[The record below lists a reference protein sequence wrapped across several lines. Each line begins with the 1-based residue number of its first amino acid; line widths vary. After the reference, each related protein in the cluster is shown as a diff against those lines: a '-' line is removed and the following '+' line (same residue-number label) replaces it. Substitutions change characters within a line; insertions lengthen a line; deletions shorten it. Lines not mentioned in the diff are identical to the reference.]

1 MVYPEYVQYKSK
13 YEELQNRFAS
23 LLLEKEKLFTDTFP
37 RGITYDK
44 DKVQCMPDDNPL
56 ERYAVT
62 MDEKQIDEKLD
73 TLRRQIKDWSILI
86 DVKENEL
93 RKSKDIPDRIFT
105 LRYLDGVSV
114 SRISNIV
121 SYSKK
126 QIYRILGKM
135 DKTISKNE
143 KMTRNVTF
151 YVLK

>member
-1 MVYPEYVQYKSK
+1 MVYPEYVQYKAK
-13 YEELQNRFAS
+13 YEDLQNRFAT

-44 DKVQCMPDDNPL
+44 DKVQSMPDGNPL
-56 ERYAVT
+56 EHYVIS

-73 TLRRQIKDWSILI
+73 TLRRSIKDWNILLE
-86 DVKENEL
+86 VKENEL
-93 RKSKDIPDRIFT
+93 RKSKEISDKIFV

-114 SRISNIV
+114 SRISSIV

-151 YVLK
+151 NVLK

>member
-86 DVKENEL
+86 EFKEREL

-114 SRISNIV
+114 SRISSII

-126 QIYRILGKM
+126 QIYRILGKIE
-135 DKTISKNE
+135 KRVKNGRDLE
-143 KMTRNVTF
+143 R
-151 YVLK
+151 Y

>member
-1 MVYPEYVQYKSK
+1 MVYPEYVEYKSK

-86 DVKENEL
+86 EVKENEL

-105 LRYLDGVSV
+105 LRYLDGVNAG
-114 SRISNIV
+114 RIPSLVN
-121 SYSKK
+121 YSKR
-126 QIYRILGKM
+126 QTYRILGRIS
-135 DKTISKNE
+135 KTISKNE
-143 KMTRNVTF
+143 KMAQNVTHN
-151 YVLK
+151 VLK

>member
-13 YEELQNRFAS
+13 YEELQNRFAN

-86 DVKENEL
+86 EVKENEL

-151 YVLK
+151 NVLK

>member
-93 RKSKDIPDRIFT
+93 RKSKDVPDRIFT

-114 SRISNIV
+114 SRISSIV

-151 YVLK
+151 NVLK

>member
-86 DVKENEL
+86 EVKENEL

-114 SRISNIV
+114 SRISSII

-151 YVLK
+151 NVLK

>member
-13 YEELQNRFAS
+13 YEELQNRFAN

-86 DVKENEL
+86 EVKENEL
-93 RKSKDIPDRIFT
+93 RKSKDIPDRIYT

-143 KMTRNVTF
+143 KMTRNVTLN
-151 YVLK
+151 VLK

>member
-93 RKSKDIPDRIFT
+93 RKSKDVPDRIFT

-114 SRISNIV
+114 SRISSIV

>member
-1 MVYPEYVQYKSK
+1 MVYPEYVEYKSK

-56 ERYAVT
+56 ERYAVI

-86 DVKENEL
+86 EVKENEL

-126 QIYRILGKM
+126 QIYRILGKIE
-135 DKTISKNE
+135 KRVKNGRDLE
-143 KMTRNVTF
+143 R
-151 YVLK
+151 Y

>member
-93 RKSKDIPDRIFT
+93 RKSKDVPDRIFT

>member
-1 MVYPEYVQYKSK
+1 MVYPEYVEYKSK
-13 YEELQNRFAS
+13 YEELQTRFAS

-86 DVKENEL
+86 EVKENEL
-93 RKSKDIPDRIFT
+93 RKSRDIPDRIFT

-114 SRISNIV
+114 SRISSII

-151 YVLK
+151 NVLK